1 MEKER
6 MSYNPET
13 TLKELVEN
21 GYTMEE
27 LLVLIMDALNQ
38 RREGKPDEKDSLLV
52 RITNLLREIGM
63 PAHIKG
69 YSYTR
74 TAIKLAYDNPGLLDD
89 VCKGLYPAVANVH
102 ETTDSKAE
110 RAIRHAINTAWER
123 GNRKL
128 LTNLFNDTSC
138 MTSNSEFIATL
149 VDKLRLEDGKI
160 TQ

>member
-38 RREGKPDEKDSLLV
+38 REEGKPDEKDSLLV
-52 RITNLLREIGM
+52 RITNLLREIGV

-69 YSYTR
+69 YGYTR
-74 TAIKLAYDNPGLLDD
+74 TAIKLAYDKPELLEN
-89 VCKGLYPAVANVH
+89 VVKGLYPAVAKVH
-102 ETTDSKAE
+102 ETTASKAE
-110 RAIRHAINTAWER
+110 RDIRHAINAAWER
-123 GNRKL
+123 GNRQL
-128 LTNLFNDTSC
+128 LTNLFNVTSC